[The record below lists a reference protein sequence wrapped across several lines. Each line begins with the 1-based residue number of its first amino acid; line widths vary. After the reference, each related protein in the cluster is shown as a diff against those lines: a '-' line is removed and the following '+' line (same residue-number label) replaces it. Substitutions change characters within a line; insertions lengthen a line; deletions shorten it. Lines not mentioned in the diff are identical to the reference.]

1 MTSSRPNNKNHV
13 TKLIALLSITSPAF
27 LSTHVQVQAQ
37 NNDNTLFSQ
46 QQCNDWLDLAT
57 SSDADSSNGL
67 SEQEFY
73 LFLTSIT
80 TPSYIA
86 DYFSSNNFSDY
97 ASLPWTFR
105 IIHKSLACRCQYF
118 GFGENCCLGE
128 GNAEVSLSLED
139 LDIPEEEKLA
149 LVAEYRDDVCRE
161 ISFALGELIPVPDG
175 WVETTTT
182 TTTSTTAA
190 ATTATTA
197 TATTTVAPME
207 ETTTTSTTAVETTTT
222 ATPIAATTTTPDLNP
237 PLKGPPPIQFNI
249 TGSVIDYSTYDGIS
263 FNTSSSIKASDIH
276 SNIDQNDVLSDLI
289 FGFGTLTADI
299 VREFIIP
306 MGNSA
311 ASIESSEG
319 LVEGRG
325 TGTVDGTGNLG
336 ENRRLQGDW
345 ATPLYTYS
353 TEEQI
358 ADLNDVQVENIFCPD
373 GLVYAPKDQLCLL
386 FKISVTPVGGGI
398 LNRDTMDTF
407 LFHMDSHIND
417 RGVLYRKVTEANSE
431 TLITGLG
438 NPGAGIPYGNSASKS
453 MSTDDDAGNG
463 NRVSTGAV
471 LAIIFVVIA
480 VFVTGFVFIY
490 YRKQNEKR
498 RLKQFAG
505 DAVSERDLEAG
516 SVRGSLSTPVRS
528 TTGRENGEDSV
539 KEAPK
544 LEEIAE
550 EMPTKEEQ
558 QVEPSIESEAS
569 AAPAVVIGED
579 EELSE
584 KVVEPALPQEEAPA
598 IPISKPMEEES
609 NRKDDAAVTDEA
621 KAEAKSNDSDDDDSS
636 DASSVWSESRAE
648 DSTVN
653 EIVEEE
659 VEEEKVAVGST
670 LAAMGVASTV
680 ATSLY
685 SSPQKE

>member
-1 MTSSRPNNKNHV
+1 M
-13 TKLIALLSITSPAF
+13 
-27 LSTHVQVQAQ
+27 
-37 NNDNTLFSQ
+37 
-46 QQCNDWLDLAT
+46 
-57 SSDADSSNGL
+57 
-67 SEQEFY
+67 
-73 LFLTSIT
+73 
-80 TPSYIA
+80 
-86 DYFSSNNFSDY
+86 
-97 ASLPWTFR
+97 
-105 IIHKSLACRCQYF
+105 
-118 GFGENCCLGE
+118 GE

-149 LVAEYRDDVCRE
+149 LEAEYRDDVCRE

-182 TTTSTTAA
+182 STTAA
-190 ATTATTA
+190 TTTTTTA

-207 ETTTTSTTAVETTTT
+207 ETTIASTTAAETTT
-222 ATPIAATTTTPDLNP
+222 ATTPIAAATTTPDLKP
-237 PLKGPPPIQFNI
+237 PSKGPPPILFNI

-263 FNTSSSIKASDIH
+263 FNTSSSIKAADIR
-276 SNIDQNDVLSDLI
+276 SNIDQNDVLSELI

-299 VREFIIP
+299 VRDFIIP

-311 ASIESSEG
+311 ASIESSSYSEG

-325 TGTVDGTGNLG
+325 TGTVDGARNLG
-336 ENRRLQGDW
+336 ENRRVQGDW

-358 ADLNDVQVENIFCPD
+358 ADLNDVQVENICECVSVLFFFFLLAFVCHVIAILNHSFITFAVVFPVCPD

-386 FKISVTPVGGGI
+386 FKISFTPVGGGI

-417 RGVLYRKVTEANSE
+417 RGVLYRKVTEANPE

-438 NPGAGIPYGNSASKS
+438 NPGAGIPYGNYASKS
-453 MSTDDDAGNG
+453 TSTDDDAGNG
-463 NRVSTGAV
+463 NGVSTGAV

-516 SVRGSLSTPVRS
+516 SVRASSSTPVRF
-528 TTGRENGEDSV
+528 TTGRENGADSV
-539 KEAPK
+539 EEAPK

-550 EMPTKEEQ
+550 ETPTVEEQ
-558 QVEPSIESEAS
+558 KVGPSIESEAS
-569 AAPAVVIGED
+569 AAPADVISKD
-579 EELSE
+579 EEPSE
-584 KVVEPALPQEEAPA
+584 KDEEPALPQEEAPA
-598 IPISKPMEEES
+598 NPISKSMEEES
-609 NRKDDAAVTDEA
+609 TRKDEAAVTGHATAD
-621 KAEAKSNDSDDDDSS
+621 AKSNDSDDDDSS

-659 VEEEKVAVGST
+659 VEEEKVTVGST

-685 SSPQKE
+685 SSPPKE